1 MIFSLFVF
9 FTYGHIWPNLPEW
22 VVYDL
27 KSIFLV
33 FDNCF
38 VCTCLYI
45 HPNTIKIIRVQ
56 TYSRFFQIKPKIPS
70 HLTLNDIDRGQSVS
84 AKDPVRRWT
93 RSVET
98 RRYSFVDADIS
109 RILKVVVK
117 VLVKI
122 YYILPAVNELREI
135 IRLKMS

>member
-1 MIFSLFVF
+1 MYMSLHPSEHDQDHTCPK
-9 FTYGHIWPNLPEW
+9 TYL
-22 VVYDL
+22 
-27 KSIFLV
+27 
-33 FDNCF
+33 
-38 VCTCLYI
+38 
-45 HPNTIKIIRVQ
+45 
-56 TYSRFFQIKPKIPS
+56 RFYQIKPRPS
-70 HLTLNDIDRGQSVS
+70 DLTLKEIDRGRSGS
-84 AKDPVRRWT
+84 AGPTRWP

-98 RRYSFVDADIS
+98 QRYSFLDADIS

>member
-1 MIFSLFVF
+1 MK
-9 FTYGHIWPNLPEW
+9 LPEW
-22 VVYDL
+22 IVYDL

-38 VCTCLYI
+38 VCTCPYI

-56 TYSRFFQIKPKIPS
+56 IYSRFYQIKPNPFSFNLEEIQ
-70 HLTLNDIDRGQSVS
+70 GQKRTSRCERHVG
-84 AKDPVRRWT
+84 ARW
-93 RSVET
+93 
-98 RRYSFVDADIS
+98 YSFVDADIS

>member
-1 MIFSLFVF
+1 MYMSL
-9 FTYGHIWPNLPEW
+9 HPSEHDQDHSCPNLFA
-22 VVYDL
+22 V
-27 KSIFLV
+27 
-33 FDNCF
+33 
-38 VCTCLYI
+38 
-45 HPNTIKIIRVQ
+45 
-56 TYSRFFQIKPKIPS
+56 FQIKPKIPS